1 MTIHYYSGT
10 KLIRQ
15 NNLATLLTDK
25 EVTERMISYQSEY
38 PNDFIFIKIKGS
50 NVPTVLY
57 TYDRKLEKLIKSVVK
72 PNRLPRLYGN
82 ALNK

>member
-25 EVTERMISYQSEY
+25 EVTDRITSFQSEY
-38 PNDFIFIKIKGS
+38 PNNFIFAKIKGS

-57 TYDRKLEKLIKSVVK
+57 TYDRKLEKLITATV
-72 PNRLPRLYGN
+72 
-82 ALNK
+82 